1 MQKIPDNFLNTKKPQ
16 HRSPKTRVTLSPLQ
30 TQKVSEPSNRRLF
43 TLHYIPANVHVGSN
57 IERIPQDKHTRQKNW
72 GLRKIPSGLVRAGAD
87 ADDVALWN
95 TWATV
100 SRAHINKATLARL
113 GSRSSCRCQCAG
125 GVTRFVLPALPR
137 RPACLPLWHRW
148 GATLMIWSF
157 YSNWWIPPACLS
169 HGLKAT
175 ILMWKR

>member
-1 MQKIPDNFLNTKKPQ
+1 MWSRKRKGDDLKKTTHRHEQKLIKKFFLKMQKIPDNFLNTKKPQ

-87 ADDVALWN
+87 ADDVAL
-95 TWATV
+95 
-100 SRAHINKATLARL
+100 
-113 GSRSSCRCQCAG
+113 
-125 GVTRFVLPALPR
+125 
-137 RPACLPLWHRW
+137 
-148 GATLMIWSF
+148 
-157 YSNWWIPPACLS
+157 
-169 HGLKAT
+169 
-175 ILMWKR
+175 